1 VPLPF
6 GLFRFVVDQKQSLLG
21 GAVSNAGDLRTWCL
35 HELRLPNNERALE
48 KILRQAGPAS
58 ESLTILP
65 FWVSERAPTWPEHLA
80 GIIHGL
86 TQATTAADLLRGT
99 TAAVFHRLAQILIQL
114 ENVIGRTKKIV
125 VSGGIL
131 QSPASL
137 QILADSLGRD
147 VQVCAEREASLR
159 GAAAHALE
167 RRGKIVPPLKLG
179 RIIRHDRTNAAKAQE
194 ARVRQNQLE
203 EFLCSGSC

>member
-1 VPLPF
+1 M
-6 GLFRFVVDQKQSLLG
+6 
-21 GAVSNAGDLRTWCL
+21 
-35 HELRLPNNERALE
+35 PNDERALE

-65 FWVSERAPTWPEHLA
+65 FWVSERAPTWPEHLD

-86 TQATTAADLLRGT
+86 TQATTAADLLHGT

-114 ENVIGRTKKIV
+114 ENAIGRAKKIV

-147 VQVCAEREASLR
+147 VQVCADREASLR
-159 GAAAHALE
+159 GAAVHALE
-167 RRGKIVPPLKLG
+167 QLGKIVPPPKLEKSSAT
-179 RIIRHDRTNAAKAQE
+179 IEQTPPRHTKRG
-194 ARVRQNQLE
+194 RVRINSKSSSVAGVADPSPSALPIKPR
-203 EFLCSGSC
+203 SRHRVGDPGYGR